1 MYSFI
6 VVKTLHNMNAR
17 VDEDGVWECGHV
29 KIRFKPFKRICYFG
43 HSNPLLIDWLIDWL
57 KSQLQQT
64 AVQACTSLLCK
75 LLLMRLARSRTC
87 EHVLTHARLEIA
99 IKTVVLV
106 FIF

>member
-43 HSNPLLIDWLIDWL
+43 HSNPLLID
-57 KSQLQQT
+57 
-64 AVQACTSLLCK
+64 
-75 LLLMRLARSRTC
+75 
-87 EHVLTHARLEIA
+87 
-99 IKTVVLV
+99 
-106 FIF
+106 